1 MPVASAVISRGKC
14 LLAFVVSF
22 AAAAA
27 LLTRTGGFP
36 EVPELSAKHDRWSAA
51 RDEFDTIF
59 VGSSRTFHHIDPE
72 SFADAVAEAG
82 LARPRG
88 YNVGANLMFPPESF
102 RWLRELLAA
111 KPKRLKWV
119 VLEFVGIRGKGEF
132 GEGFE
137 TSARGAWWHD
147 ARHTRLA
154 VEHVWADD
162 RLPFLEKAG
171 ETCEHLTLFV
181 RVVSGTGLAGEKISR
196 QLLPPADE
204 KPLGFDL
211 ATGFSAYADQNMPPA
226 DTEGYRKQLADRLV
240 APPPALRSI
249 PADLRSELKVLVK
262 EVRAAGAE
270 LVLIEPPAGIP
281 LSRPMKPLPDV
292 LHLGYTAVEKNTR
305 WYQPDTRRDG
315 GHLKGTAAK
324 EFSRQLGTDFAAM
337 IKQQAA
343 DKR

>member
-1 MPVASAVISRGKC
+1 MPEASAVITRGKC

-22 AAAAA
+22 SAACA
-27 LLTRTGGFP
+27 LLVRTGGFP
-36 EVPELSAKHDRWSAA
+36 EVPELSAKREHWLAT

-59 VGSSRTFHHIDPE
+59 IGSSRTFHHIDPE
-72 SFADAVAEAG
+72 SFADSIAEAG
-82 LARPRG
+82 LPRPLA
-88 YNVGANLMFPPESF
+88 YNAGANLMFPPESF

-137 TSARGAWWHD
+137 TSARGVWWHD
-147 ARHTRLA
+147 VKHTRLA

-162 RLPFLEKAG
+162 RLALLEKAG
-171 ETCEHLTLFV
+171 ETCEHLTFFA
-181 RVVSGTGLAGEKISR
+181 RVASGAGLAGEKISR

-211 ATGFSAYADQNMPPA
+211 ATGFSAYADQEMPPA
-226 DTEGYRKQLADRLV
+226 DTEGYRKQLADRLA
-240 APPPALRSI
+240 APPPALRGI
-249 PADLRSELKVLVK
+249 PSDLRAELKSLIK

-281 LSRPMKPLPDV
+281 LSRPMKPPPDV
-292 LHLGYTAVEKNTR
+292 LHLCYTAVEKNTR
-305 WYQPDTRRDG
+305 WYQPETRRDG

-324 EFSRQLGTDFAAM
+324 EFSRQLGADFAAL

-343 DKR
+343 SKR